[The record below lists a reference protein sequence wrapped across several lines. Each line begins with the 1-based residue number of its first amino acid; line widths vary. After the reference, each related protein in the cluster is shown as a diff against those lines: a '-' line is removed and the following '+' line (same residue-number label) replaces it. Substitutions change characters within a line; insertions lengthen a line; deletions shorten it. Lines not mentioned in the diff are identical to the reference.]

1 MFRCQAVLWAMLA
14 WTMIFSYTMLT
25 YAGVGHI
32 YQTIPIVALFFI
44 IVILNS
50 LLCHVAHRTKTLLL
64 FSTWCAFLLLA
75 ILLRTWSIITDWHLN
90 LIVSIFTLIA
100 SVVWLVAGHVE
111 DVTESGLYWHVW
123 SLLSIFSVL
132 CAFNNDSQTAIIIY
146 AVNTG
151 ILCITHV
158 LYIRHIII
166 TQTPGSAR
174 CKHLFRTVSCLV
186 IILTLLTG
194 TLFYKTNQIDEK
206 EWQEWVIVTEVVLFV
221 MLLIDII
228 LGFAQKRIN
237 GEYSSV
243 ESDDYDFDINEL
255 I

>member
-44 IVILNS
+44 IVLLNS

-100 SVVWLVAGHVE
+100 SVVWLIAGHVE

-151 ILCITHV
+151 ILCVTHM
-158 LYIRHIII
+158 LYIRHIVI
-166 TQTPGSAR
+166 TQTQVVRGANTYSEPYHAWSSYSHCSQAHSSTKQNKLTKKNGKNGS
-174 CKHLFRTVSCLV
+174 LS
-186 IILTLLTG
+186 
-194 TLFYKTNQIDEK
+194 
-206 EWQEWVIVTEVVLFV
+206 
-221 MLLIDII
+221 
-228 LGFAQKRIN
+228 QK
-237 GEYSSV
+237 SFCS
-243 ESDDYDFDINEL
+243 
-255 I
+255 